1 MTRKYKEKAPAGGQT
16 EQGLENTNR
25 RICTTD
31 GSATTASRK
40 GEMTTISSLSET
52 QNFHHIDWD
61 ALATLAAEPRRSKA
75 HTPEAAKKSSP
86 LIAAHNGRSRTK
98 ADAEQAMFA
107 LLRADLDDAKGET
120 VRTIAAALGKQGLET
135 FIIHTTLS
143 HTKELPR
150 YRVYVALEEPVPFS
164 TWADL
169 QFELA
174 SVLGSDSCVSRPAQF
189 MVMPVVTKTT
199 EWGYRHKVSQGV
211 ALRENSRFWRNAM
224 ERAKQEEVR
233 STATTEIYITAKPTI
248 FNERLTGNQ
257 VSIIDLVNRSYEWPE
272 LLDWFGYSRTG
283 ANSWICPESSSGTAG
298 VHILT
303 SKADGKQRIYSHHES
318 DPAGH
323 RLCDKF
329 DLICIRQFGGDHI
342 KALAEIAKEHFPE
355 AHAHNRK
362 EWVTVK
368 RNKEIAAVV
377 AELSQE
383 DAQ

>member
-1 MTRKYKEKAPAGGQT
+1 MTGMLKEKAPEGRPSK
-16 EQGLENTNR
+16 QGLENTQKD
-25 RICTTD
+25 ICTTD
-31 GSATTASRK
+31 GSATTGSSK
-40 GEMTTISSLSET
+40 GKMTTISSLSET
-52 QNFHHIDWD
+52 KNFHHIDWD
-61 ALATLAAEPRRSKA
+61 ALAAIAAEPRLSRA

-107 LLRADLDDAKGET
+107 LLRADLDDAKGKT
-120 VRTIAAALGKQGLET
+120 VRTIAAALVKQGLET

-150 YRVYVALEEPVPFS
+150 YRVYVALEEAVPFS

-174 SVLGSDSCVSRPAQF
+174 SVLGSDSCVSRPSQF

-224 ERAKQEEVR
+224 ERAKWELVK
-233 STATTEIYITAKPTI
+233 STNASERYMTAKPTI

-329 DLICIRQFGGDHI
+329 DLICIRQFGGNYAQ
-342 KALAEIAKEHFPE
+342 ALAEIAREHFPE
-355 AHAHNRK
+355 VHKHNRK

-377 AELSQE
+377 AELRQE
-383 DAQ
+383 DAR